1 MGKKLKVFVV
11 DESLIV
17 RERLLEL
24 VSELEDIEIVGQEE
38 NLIQAQ
44 ELIKKVKPDAII
56 LDLCLPDE
64 NCMELL
70 KGIKKTHSNCKVI
83 IFTSHTFPQYRE
95 KCMAAGVDFF
105 FDKSTEFQKIPKALS
120 QWAQELFKEKE
131 IIADESPYEENR
143 KPQVPDK
150 PTLDSGMN

>member
-1 MGKKLKVFVV
+1 MGKKLKVLVV

-17 RERLLEL
+17 RERLMEI

-38 NLIQAQ
+38 TIIQAQ
-44 ELIKKVKPDAII
+44 EVIKNVKPNAII

-70 KGIKKTHSNCKVI
+70 KGIKKTDPNCKVI

-95 KCMAAGVDFF
+95 KCLAAGVDFF
-105 FDKSTEFQKIPKALS
+105 FDKSTEFQKIPKVLS
-120 QWAQELFKEKE
+120 QWAQELLKEKKTS
-131 IIADESPYEENR
+131 ADTTPSEQNR
-143 KPQVPDK
+143 DPQVPDK
-150 PTLDSGMN
+150 PTLDSGIY